1 MRPSKETFEEWNEE
15 HARKH
20 DLDKFYSHPNSIF
33 RYIENKRIKTL
44 INFAQISDNHL
55 VLEAGCGI
63 GNILERIKQGR
74 LFGIDISAIQIER
87 AKKRLGSRVEFIRSP
102 AENTPFG
109 DRYFD
114 RIICTEV
121 FEHVLDPS
129 LVLLEMKRILK
140 DKGIISLSI
149 PNEKLI
155 NFTKKFLLNFG
166 MKRILE
172 PKKSNWDLASK
183 NNLDEWHLHNY
194 SLKLIKQQVKNQFKI
209 DEIRR
214 IPFFFVPFRYVLN
227 LKKIL

>member
-1 MRPSKETFEEWNEE
+1 
-15 HARKH
+15 
-20 DLDKFYSHPNSIF
+20 
-33 RYIENKRIKTL
+33 
-44 INFAQISDNHL
+44 
-55 VLEAGCGI
+55 
-63 GNILERIKQGR
+63 
-74 LFGIDISAIQIER
+74 
-87 AKKRLGSRVEFIRSP
+87 
-102 AENTPFG
+102 
-109 DRYFD
+109 
-114 RIICTEV
+114 V